1 MSRQYALARIMAR
14 SKTTPAAINL
24 EVIMQHSRNLTPVRD
39 VSLIRRGN
47 WIEAYRGGQT
57 CYRGDVTETAPGLGI
72 IWIREDGRH
81 GRRAVSLDDF
91 TVLRSPRQS
100 AGFQGQDHL

>member
-1 MSRQYALARIMAR
+1 
-14 SKTTPAAINL
+14 
-24 EVIMQHSRNLTPVRD
+24 MQHSRNLTPVRD
-39 VSLIRRGN
+39 VSLIRRGD

-72 IWIREDGRH
+72 IWIRENGRH